1 MINSEAGPQDSAN
14 TVDLAI
20 ERLPGY
26 YIRHLHQIAVAIFL
40 QETEAFE
47 ITPVQ
52 FAVLRFVAG
61 NPDPDQRT
69 LARAIGL
76 DASTATGVIDRLEA
90 RGLLERRA
98 STADRRVRLIRV
110 MPAGHALLKAILPSL
125 LRAQELMLEPLPKPE
140 RAEFVRMLGVLVNA
154 NNQLSRAP
162 KNEVYGNKK
171 QPVSRRRA

>member
-1 MINSEAGPQDSAN
+1 MIDREVSATAVN
-14 TVDLAI
+14 LAI
-20 ERLPGY
+20 ENLPGY

-61 NPDPDQRT
+61 NPDADQRT

-76 DASTATGVIDRLEA
+76 DASTTTGVIDRLEA

-98 STADRRVRLIRV
+98 SPTDRRVRLIRV
-110 MPAGHALLKAILPSL
+110 MPEGHALLKAILPSL
-125 LRAQELMLEPLPKPE
+125 LRSQELMLAPLPAPE
-140 RAEFVRMLGVLVNA
+140 RAEFVRMLGVLVSA

-162 KNEVYGNKK
+162 KDEVYGNQKK
-171 QPVSRRRA
+171 AGRTRRA